1 MCNESNSEAW
11 QGKWIN
17 ELTCSNLLCSFLYC
31 THTGN
36 SILNCYALACYSVTS
51 TWENE
56 LPQFLHSTRSHNK
69 STFVWKVV
77 SCLGIVLEET
87 NCTVYW
93 KKTTKSMTSFVTAL
107 SWMYWNE
114 QLLGDWFYMLLKLS
128 YNNQYALCFPLYSMY
143 CSRGMIVEKRMMAFL
158 YFSILMESKVW
169 VTPGF
174 WVQTPYWPF
183 A

>member
-1 MCNESNSEAW
+1 MGLQHYIPEFYVFTCRFEDDWDQPHIGIFFHCRKYLLLMYNSGMTEGILNETTKLLCEHSSSPTMCNESNSEAW

-93 KKTTKSMTSFVTAL
+93 KKPQNLWLPLLQHWVECIEMNSF
-107 SWMYWNE
+107 
-114 QLLGDWFYMLLKLS
+114 
-128 YNNQYALCFPLYSMY
+128 
-143 CSRGMIVEKRMMAFL
+143 
-158 YFSILMESKVW
+158 
-169 VTPGF
+169 
-174 WVQTPYWPF
+174 
-183 A
+183 